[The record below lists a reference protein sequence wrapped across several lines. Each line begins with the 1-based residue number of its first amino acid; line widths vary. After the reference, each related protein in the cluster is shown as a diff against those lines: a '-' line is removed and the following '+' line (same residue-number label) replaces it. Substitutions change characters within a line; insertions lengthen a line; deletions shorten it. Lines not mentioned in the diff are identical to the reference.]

1 MRIIPTRYIIAIAMA
16 GLITGAAFGLS
27 RYLRNSFLERFHQ
40 SLHEAA
46 AAGTFPKEF
55 EGADLDNVPLE
66 NLELRVSAGDEI
78 RIKIADWLSYGW
90 YVWVPLVCAA
100 CLGLA
105 YAIDRLKG
113 P

>member
-1 MRIIPTRYIIAIAMA
+1 MRLMPTRYIIAIVMA
-16 GLITGAAFGLS
+16 GLITGAGFGLA
-27 RYLRNSFLERFHQ
+27 RYLHNSFLERFHQ

-46 AAGTFPKEF
+46 AAGTLPKEF
-55 EGADLDNVPLE
+55 EGVDLDNVPLE
-66 NLELRVSAGDEI
+66 NLELGVGASDEI
-78 RIKIADWLSYGW
+78 RIKIADWLSYGR

-105 YAIDRLKG
+105 YVIGKPKG